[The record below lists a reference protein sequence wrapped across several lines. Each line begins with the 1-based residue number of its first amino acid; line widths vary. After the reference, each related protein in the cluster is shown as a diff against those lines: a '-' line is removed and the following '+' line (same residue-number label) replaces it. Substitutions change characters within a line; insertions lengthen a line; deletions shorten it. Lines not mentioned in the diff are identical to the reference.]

1 MTVDFSLIKNQDKS
15 LFDKFEEAYN
25 DDGLGVMII
34 NNVPGYVERRKALLP
49 LAQKLANLP
58 KNVLESLECPEYLY
72 GVGWSHG
79 REKFKGIPDFLK
91 GSYYANPWYE
101 AFKSNS
107 LDEEGN
113 PVVFYNRWPKE
124 DLPELEPAFQNLGGL
139 INDVGIELATNLD
152 K

>member
-1 MTVDFSLIKNQDKS
+1 MLSGSLRVSKIIKPSLRSFSSSHNIVTVDFSLIKNQDQS
-15 LFDKFEEAYN
+15 LFNKFEEAYN

-91 GSYYANPWYE
+91 GSYYANP
-101 AFKSNS
+101 
-107 LDEEGN
+107 
-113 PVVFYNRWPKE
+113 
-124 DLPELEPAFQNLGGL
+124 
-139 INDVGIELATNLD
+139 
-152 K
+152 